1 MVSENPRMAK
11 TSNVRKIADFA
22 TAALNGLFAALTFGL
37 LFVAVFKKE
46 WIVAFLAAMESL
58 VKTL

>member
-1 MVSENPRMAK
+1 MAK